1 MYAVRSVLNRVS
13 VDIRISSEKG
23 KFCIISHFVRSRK
36 MRKFSLFSRKFALS
50 VLQKKGEIFA
60 KKKCENFAKICEN
73 IAKNEHFSVKKCENF
88 EIRRVHN

>member
-50 VLQKKGEIFA
+50 VLKKKGNFR
-60 KKKCENFAKICEN
+60 KKEMRKFR
-73 IAKNEHFSVKKCENF
+73 KNMRKYREKRTFFFEKCENF
-88 EIRRVHN
+88 EIGQVHN